1 MEDIKFFGLEEEEL
15 TEQQLIEA
23 SENNRRF
30 FLQRLECC
38 DVEEELGS
46 VLWFVSDGLKK
57 ATGRT
62 FDECAKHVAVTI
74 CKVMLDSIS
83 DKDRSKMLEKIDA
96 IGFPDTFFG
105 KTRKEALRIICESQI
120 DDVDFLNAVISNVV
134 ETYSSI
140 YKENSFANDIFANGR
155 ELFSMIIMDGVLHY
169 CFFVLKKNKK
179 VKYSDY
185 FSQQ

>member
-15 TEQQLIEA
+15 TEQKLKEI
-23 SENNRRF
+23 SDHNKRF

-46 VLWFVSDGLKK
+46 VLWVVSDGLKK

-62 FDECAKHVAVTI
+62 FDECAKNVAVTL
-74 CKVMLDSIS
+74 CKVMLDCIS

-105 KTRKEALRIICESQI
+105 KTRKEALRIICESKL
-120 DDVDFLNAVISNVV
+120 DDVDFLNAVVTSVL
-134 ETYSSI
+134 ETYSSL
-140 YKENSFANDIFANGR
+140 YDENIFANGR

-169 CFFVLKKNKK
+169 CFFVLKKDNN

-185 FSQQ
+185 FTQQ